1 VRCWWTGCTASAP
14 PRWPSNFDVDTV
26 DANEIRLGLG
36 ADLGGLTSAEARRVV
51 ADVDRVVDVVALT
64 IAEYVPRQVM
74 QLQQILAG
82 FPLLGSRQA
91 RRGTAS
97 RWPGPPRWRR
107 LVCPAGFHFH
117 DLRRFSVGQGRQV

>member
-1 VRCWWTGCTASAP
+1 M
-14 PRWPSNFDVDTV
+14 
-26 DANEIRLGLG
+26 
-36 ADLGGLTSAEARRVV
+36 V

-74 QLQQILAG
+74 HLQQILAG

-91 RRGTAS
+91 RAGNRVSVAWAAQMAAAG
-97 RWPGPPRWRR
+97 
-107 LVCPAGFHFH
+107 LPAGVPFH